1 MGRFQLAVLKVA
13 EFIKETIDKEKCMRI
28 SRNSSA
34 VRGVV
39 LGGFIAALLFLSS
52 ASAQTKPAPSGS
64 DQQASLTLR
73 LDRLQAVRDV
83 QNLMSRYTYY
93 QSAALQDETIALFA
107 QHTPGT
113 RAEML
118 WGVYDGLDSVKKCYK
133 LDHLQHS
140 DLKKRAGVMQIDT
153 LTTPVIQ
160 VAGDGKTAKG
170 IWVSPGLD
178 TTVADGKASA
188 KWAWYKYGADFVKED
203 GAWKI
208 WHLHIYGIF
217 LTDYHKSWAEGTQT
231 KYDASQI
238 ALVGHQMHT
247 DRPPTTS
254 WAFSADTVF
263 PDDQPSIPQPYE
275 TFNEKM
281 AY

>member
-1 MGRFQLAVLKVA
+1 MSFLG
-13 EFIKETIDKEKCMRI
+13 
-28 SRNSSA
+28 NSSA
-34 VRGVV
+34 VKGVV
-39 LGGFIAALLFLSS
+39 LGGVIAALLFLCSWPAWS
-52 ASAQTKPAPSGS
+52 QATPAQAKPAQMNPAQSGS
-64 DQQASLTLR
+64 DQQASLMLR

-93 QSAALQDETIALFA
+93 QSAAMQDETLALFA

-153 LTTPVIQ
+153 LTTPIIQ
-160 VAGDGKTAKG
+160 VAGDGKTAEG
-170 IWVSPGLD
+170 VWMSPGLD
-178 TTVADGKASA
+178 STVVDGKPSA
-188 KWAWYKYGADFVKED
+188 KWAWTKYGADFVKED
-203 GAWKI
+203 GVWKI

-217 LTDYHKSWAEGTQT
+217 LTDYHKSWADGPQL
-231 KYDASQI
+231 KYDASYGGLI
-238 ALVGHQMHT
+238 GHQMHN
-247 DRPPTTS
+247 DRPPTSS

-263 PDDQPSIPQPYE
+263 PDDQPSIPQPYQ
-275 TFNEKM
+275 TFDEKT

>member
-1 MGRFQLAVLKVA
+1 
-13 EFIKETIDKEKCMRI
+13 MRI
-28 SRNSSA
+28 SGNFSA

-39 LGGFIAALLFLSS
+39 LSGAMGTAVMLFLLLP
-52 ASAQTKPAPSGS
+52 AWAQTSPAPSGS
-64 DQQASLTLR
+64 GQQASLTLR

-93 QSAALQDETIALFA
+93 QSAAMQDETIALFA

-133 LDHLQHS
+133 FDHLEHS

-153 LTTPVIQ
+153 LTTPIIQ

-170 IWVSPGLD
+170 VWISPGLD
-178 TTVADGKASA
+178 STVADGKPSA
-188 KWAWYKYGADFVKED
+188 KWAWTKYGADFVKED

-217 LTDYHKSWAEGTQT
+217 DTDYHRSWAEGTPV
-231 KYDASQI
+231 KYDASYTG
-238 ALVGHQMHT
+238 AVGHPMHN
-247 DRPPTTS
+247 DRPPTSS

-275 TFNEKM
+275 TFNEKT

>member
-1 MGRFQLAVLKVA
+1 
-13 EFIKETIDKEKCMRI
+13 MRI
-28 SRNSSA
+28 SGRSIA
-34 VRGVV
+34 IKGAV
-39 LGGFIAALLFLSS
+39 LGGFIAALLALSSS
-52 ASAQTKPAPSGS
+52 ASAQTKPAQSNS
-64 DQQASLTLR
+64 DEQASLTLR

-93 QSAALQDETIALFA
+93 QSAAMQDETISLFA

-153 LTTPVIQ
+153 LTTPIIQ

-170 IWVSPGLD
+170 VWISPGLD
-178 TTVADGKASA
+178 STVVDGKASA
-188 KWAWYKYGADFVKED
+188 KWAWYKYGADLVKED

-217 LTDYHKSWAEGTQT
+217 LTDYHKSWAEGPQA
-231 KYDASQI
+231 KYDASHI
-238 ALVGHQMHT
+238 ALVGHQMHN
-247 DRPPTTS
+247 DRPPTSS

-263 PDDQPSIPQPYE
+263 PDDQPSLPLPYQ
-275 TFNEKM
+275 TFDEKA